1 MLKLKSNQEINY
13 KKIKIKIKKPNQKK
27 MVAVAQSYMV
37 LWSYVHAI
45 WTSNFKALKK
55 LCTTACS
62 NGFAGFENCEN

>member
-37 LWSYVHAI
+37 LWLYVHAI
-45 WTSNFKALKK
+45 QTSNFKALKK
-55 LCTTACS
+55 LCTATRS
-62 NGFAGFENCEN
+62 SSFSGFGKTKK